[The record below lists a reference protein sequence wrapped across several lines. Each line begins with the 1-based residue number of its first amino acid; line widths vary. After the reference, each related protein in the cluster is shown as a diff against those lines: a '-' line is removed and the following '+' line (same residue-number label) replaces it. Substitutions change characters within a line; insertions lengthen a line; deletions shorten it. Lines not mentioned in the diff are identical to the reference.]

1 MLRQKSSNGCHRSIG
16 SHVCTFVHIR
26 TDCRTIA
33 LEMNQHAS
41 SALEVITVLCP
52 VSSRRGRFVT
62 SLCTAIQETTIS
74 IESSQL
80 ASSVAT
86 ASPSVL
92 SGHRAE
98 VVDLRSLAL
107 DASQMQPQNI
117 PNERT
122 VVESCLSCL
131 TCLVCWSCWKDVF
144 WALVGSGSDGFGRYV
159 PPGSD
164 IPVAQAA
171 PQMHPRIEEQQHL
184 LESPGKYP
192 LGEFS
197 RLEEHEDPKTLLYK
211 AGVPRFPDIHKQVPR
226 CLDPTSKK
234 GSFQDLGE
242 FCPTCLDPYTP
253 ENPKI
258 VTKCGHHF
266 HLGCIFS
273 WLERS
278 NTCPVCSRPMSFEE
292 FE

>member
-1 MLRQKSSNGCHRSIG
+1 MCHPHSS
-16 SHVCTFVHIR
+16 F
-26 TDCRTIA
+26 
-33 LEMNQHAS
+33 
-41 SALEVITVLCP
+41 TVLYP

-62 SLCTAIQETTIS
+62 SLCTATRKTTIS
-74 IESSQL
+74 IEFSQL

-107 DASQMQPQNI
+107 DASQMQPQHV

-122 VVESCLSCL
+122 VVDSCLSCL

-144 WALVGSGSDGFGRYV
+144 WALVGSCSDGLGRYV

-171 PQMHPRIEEQQHL
+171 PQMHPRIEEQRQL
-184 LESPGKYP
+184 LESPGKYA

-197 RLEEHEDPKTLLYK
+197 QSAEDEDPKSLLYM
-211 AGVPRFPDIHKQVPR
+211 AGVPHFPDIRKKDPHF
-226 CLDPTSKK
+226 LDSASKK
-234 GSFQDLGE
+234 GSQQDLEE
-242 FCPTCLDPYTP
+242 FCPTCLDPYTE

-258 VTKCGHHF
+258 TTRCGHHF
-266 HLGCIFS
+266 HLSCIFA

-278 NTCPVCSRPMSFEE
+278 NTCPVCSRPMTFEE
-292 FE
+292 FEGGR